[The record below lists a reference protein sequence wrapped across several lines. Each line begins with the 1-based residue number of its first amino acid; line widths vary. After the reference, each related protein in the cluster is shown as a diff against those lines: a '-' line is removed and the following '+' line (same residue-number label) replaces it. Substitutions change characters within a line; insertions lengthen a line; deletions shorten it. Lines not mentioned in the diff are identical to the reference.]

1 MNKYTYRI
9 LAASIV
15 MALSFGVGAQAK
27 GSDTRVTTDPSI
39 TEKALAAQM
48 KQVSADKSVNFNNM
62 LM

>member
-27 GSDTRVTTDPSI
+27 GLKLALPQTLPSQ
-39 TEKALAAQM
+39 KKLLPP
-48 KQVSADKSVNFNNM
+48 K
-62 LM
+62 